1 MKIQA
6 SATGPAN
13 LLEMTGQAA
22 AKTSGLT
29 MPGAKAP
36 AAGSDNPRLR
46 KAFDNFVG
54 ETFYGQMLKSMR
66 STLGTPAYFNGGRAE
81 EVFTQQLDQVLGQ
94 KLSQTSADQFTA
106 PMYHLF
112 SLGRR

>member
-6 SATGPAN
+6 SAARAN
-13 LLEMTGQAA
+13 VVETTGQAA
-22 AKTSGLT
+22 ARMPGVT

-36 AAGSDNPRLR
+36 AAGSDNPPLR

-66 STLGTPAYFNGGRAE
+66 STLSTPAYFNGGRAE
-81 EVFTQQLDQVLGQ
+81 EVFTQQLDQVLAQ
-94 KLSQTSADQFTA
+94 KLSHSNADQFTG

-112 SLGRR
+112 TLGRR

>member
-6 SATGPAN
+6 TAARAN
-13 LLEMTGQAA
+13 VLETMGQAA
-22 AKTSGLT
+22 AT
-29 MPGAKAP
+29 MPNTMTPGVKPP

-81 EVFTQQLDQVLGQ
+81 EVFTQQFDQVLGQ
-94 KLSQTSADQFTA
+94 KLSHSGADHLAA

-112 SLGRR
+112 TLGRR

>member
-1 MKIQA
+1 MNSIA
-6 SATGPAN
+6 SVLHRMHSSAPQSGPA
-13 LLEMTGQAA
+13 AA
-22 AKTSGLT
+22 A
-29 MPGAKAP
+29 AQAP
-36 AAGSDNPRLR
+36 KDARLHE
-46 KAFDNFVG
+46 AFNSFVG

-66 STLGTPAYFNGGRAE
+66 QTVGKPAYFNGGRAE

>member
-1 MKIQA
+1 
-6 SATGPAN
+6 
-13 LLEMTGQAA
+13 
-22 AKTSGLT
+22 
-29 MPGAKAP
+29 
-36 AAGSDNPRLR
+36 
-46 KAFDNFVG
+46 
-54 ETFYGQMLKSMR
+54 MR